1 MRFTLNGKELDI
13 PSAFAE
19 DRLLWLLRDHF
30 FLNGPKYGCG
40 IGACGACVIHLDGE
54 AQRSCLLMARDVAG
68 RSVVTLEHLGAGH
81 DSGLHPVQKAWIDA
95 SVPQCGYC
103 QNGQIMTAAALL
115 AAKPKATA
123 RDISAAMDD
132 VICRCG
138 TQQRIRTAVVAAQ
151 TSIAR
156 RSR

>member
-1 MRFTLNGKELDI
+1 MRFTLNGKESDI

-30 FLNGPKYGCG
+30 YLNGPKYGCG
-40 IGACGACVIHLDGE
+40 VGACGACVVHVDGE
-54 AQRSCLLMARDVAG
+54 AQRSCLLMAGDVVG
-68 RSVVTLEHLGAGH
+68 RRVVTLEHLGAGH

-115 AAKPKATA
+115 AAKPQATA

-151 TSIAR
+151 TSIR
-156 RSR
+156 KGSR